1 MWSRKSVALQF
12 RDSHCCQTKVVTKWF
27 AKTISQNQFSYSD
40 KQLYIAN
47 CCHQSQANPCRQVLD
62 IAQKV
67 PNCTQCIASNEPTI
81 CHLHSRNQTSSLFTA
96 SALCHAVCSNHG
108 RNAMQLVQ
116 SIGVRPCRFPMTT
129 VYTTPFLNGTCK
141 WADISALN
149 LNQLPNASCSVKRF
163 HQTMHHHWQGSSA
176 WSITNRSLKPKAKKV
191 QPEGSKGSAQGAG
204 RFWPKLTKVLAK
216 DTGKALDKRFGRFK
230 PKTEKILDG
239 SQRRWL
245 WFSTPP
251 FDV

>member
-1 MWSRKSVALQF
+1 VLKHQIGLSPNAAVGSLGPTAAIKSSKLSQKCDLGNLSLYNLETHIVAKQRFL
-12 RDSHCCQTKVVTKWF
+12 RNDSPKQIL
-27 AKTISQNQFSYSD
+27 KTNSPSD

-47 CCHQSQANPCRQVLD
+47 CCHQSHANPCRQVLD

-176 WSITNRSLKPKAKKV
+176 
-191 QPEGSKGSAQGAG
+191 
-204 RFWPKLTKVLAK
+204 
-216 DTGKALDKRFGRFK
+216 
-230 PKTEKILDG
+230 
-239 SQRRWL
+239 
-245 WFSTPP
+245 
-251 FDV
+251 